1 MGLFGKLFTKRTTTG
16 SPADLSVL
24 GTDVHSHFL
33 FGIDDGAKTIGDSVQ
48 MISIMHELGYKKVI
62 TTPHIMS
69 DFYRNTPAIILGKLE
84 EVRAALKQAGVPIE
98 VEAAAEYYL
107 DFDFERKLS
116 EEKLLTF
123 GRNYLLFEVSYMNP
137 PDNLDHAIFKMQTSG
152 YKPVLAHPE
161 RYNFWHTNFKKYEE
175 LKDKGVLLQL
185 NINSLTG
192 YYSPST
198 KKISEM
204 LIDKG
209 MVDLIG
215 TDCHH
220 MGHLELMKKCRYEK
234 HLHKLLES
242 GRLLNATL

>member
-1 MGLFGKLFTKRTTTG
+1 MGLFGKLFAKKTTTAHA
-16 SPADLSVL
+16 ADLSIL

-33 FGIDDGAKTIGDSVQ
+33 PGIDDGAKSVEDSVK
-48 MISIMHELGYKKVI
+48 MITVMHELGYKKVI

-69 DFYRNTPAIILGKLE
+69 DFYRNTPTIITGKLE
-84 EVRAALKQAGVPIE
+84 EVRAALKEAGVPVT

-116 EEKLLTF
+116 EERLLTF
-123 GRNYLLFEVSYMNP
+123 GQNYLLFEVSYMNP
-137 PDNLDHAIFKMQTSG
+137 PDNLDHVIFKMQTSG

-161 RYNFWHTNFKKYEE
+161 RYNFWHNNFEKYEQ

-192 YYSPST
+192 YYSLST

-204 LIDKG
+204 MIDKG
-209 MVDLIG
+209 MIDLLG

-220 MGHLELMKKCRYEK
+220 TGHLELIKKCRYEK
-234 HLHKLLES
+234 HLHKLLGS
-242 GRLLNATL
+242 GKLLNSTL